1 MVVCCNVNCVAMLI
15 AGHWISNVQ
24 HCCSHHHQSNRLSY
38 WTETYHPHHPT
49 LSDVLWSFISTA
61 TAPQHPTRIRQEQHL
76 LRYHTHL
83 HHHRNTITS
92 LLILIVETAPSYSNI
107 IPWSRYLFHHRRSS
121 QFRDHLSADTGEY
134 MHMNTPCYFF
144 RTSLV
149 VYLITSHCHF
159 VIPYTMTL
167 LYCHH
172 IRTNDHYWSN
182 SIQSQSNPNQHRLS
196 TSLNYGGLEDSST
209 TPKGLVLQLTAW
221 WLMLRTWYVANV
233 WIMMKYQQ

>member
-61 TAPQHPTRIRQEQHL
+61 TAPQHPTRIRQEQYL

-134 MHMNTPCYFF
+134 MHSNTPCYFF

-159 VIPYTMTL
+159 VIHYRVVIIYNDFIVLPSYTNQWSL
-167 LYCHH
+167 L
-172 IRTNDHYWSN
+172 IKLDPIP
-182 SIQSQSNPNQHRLS
+182 IQSQSTQTIYL
-196 TSLNYGGLEDSST
+196 TKLWWIGGLINNTQGHSR
-209 TPKGLVLQLTAW
+209 VLDPSFS
-221 WLMLRTWYVANV
+221 
-233 WIMMKYQQ
+233 